1 MGSFRARCGE
11 SSQHYTQRSVPTL
24 VSSRSDSV
32 KSRIMNSDETPKSK
46 LIIDEDWKSK
56 VEAEKAAA
64 QRAASEPVPHPTD
77 SSPTN
82 SLDSKSQS
90 AEIEPRTPR
99 STQDSESDDDRRL
112 PPASLESL
120 ITMLGTQAMV
130 ALGQIPD
137 PTQNK
142 PVVRLAFA
150 RHYIDTLGVIEE
162 KTKGNLS
169 TEEAKFLDHILN
181 DLRLAYISAKKAK

>member
-1 MGSFRARCGE
+1 
-11 SSQHYTQRSVPTL
+11 
-24 VSSRSDSV
+24 
-32 KSRIMNSDETPKSK
+32 MNSDETPKSK
-46 LIIDEDWKSK
+46 LFVDEDWKSK

-64 QRAASEPVPHPTD
+64 AKRTAAEPIPPQTATPPTD
-77 SSPTN
+77 SPPTGTPPTGAP
-82 SLDSKSQS
+82 DPHAES
-90 AEIEPRTPR
+90 AAKEPRAPR
-99 STQDSESDDDRRL
+99 PVQDTESEDSRRL

-137 PTQNK
+137 PVQNK

-150 RHYIDTLGVIEE
+150 RHYIDTLGMLEE

-169 TEEAKFLDHILN
+169 TEEAKFLDHILS
-181 DLRLAYISAKKAK
+181 DLRLAYLAAKKAK